1 MTLEEVLSKK
11 KTAVLKRWFNLIAQT
26 YSEGGAGLPKN
37 KDRFANPVGYVISS
51 AIDVLYDAIL
61 HGELHSDRVF
71 ESLDSVIKVRAI
83 QDFSPSQAIDFVFLL
98 KKAIA
103 AELKDEVREVSD
115 FKAISRLESR
125 VDELAL
131 RSFDIYMDC
140 REKVCNIKV
149 NEMKAAMDNAL
160 RLMERQ
166 SFKNSVCCQPPGQ
179 IPELEG
185 ELLNGYNG
193 MEVE

>member
-1 MTLEEVLSKK
+1 MTLEEALSRKK
-11 KTAVLKRWFNLIAQT
+11 NAVLKRWFDLISQS
-26 YSEGGAGLPKN
+26 YSGGNAGLPKN
-37 KDRFANPVGYVISS
+37 KDRFANPVGYAISS

-83 QDFSPSQAIDFVFLL
+83 QDFSPSQAIGFVFLL

-103 AELKDEVREVSD
+103 AELKDEVRDVSD
-115 FKAISRLESR
+115 FKAISRLDSR

-131 RSFDIYMDC
+131 RSFDIYMEC
-140 REKVCNIKV
+140 REKVCNVKV
-149 NEMKAAMDNAL
+149 NEMKAAMNNAL

-166 SFKNSVCCQPPGQ
+166 SLKNSVCCQPPGQ
-179 IPELEG
+179 IPEIEG